1 MAGMDPQTMM
11 IVSRATQIADALDED
26 PDNWRSHL
34 VWIRTV
40 TKGAMGS
47 LRNRGMDLYSQ
58 ILVIQTFQRVA
69 YMEPDTGGLVD
80 ISTWCLNNALEL
92 LQDHP
97 EDVELLALIGKN
109 WLYRAQPALSR
120 IHEADQESPSSS
132 GSIGAALSSSQEQRK
147 AKLACE
153 DERLSSRDYVDARGT
168 LYAAGEKF
176 EKALSIARSKPVP
189 PLTPDLLTTAAEA
202 FMSLGNVTSLREN
215 RRYYRMALD
224 ALRDA
229 AKLPNYTLP
238 PHLQQY
244 LDEYGPLDAAT

>member
-97 EDVELLALIGKN
+97 EDVELLACEWGTHVCSTQWLTYTLVIGKN

-189 PLTPDLLTTAAEA
+189 PLTPDLLTT
-202 FMSLGNVTSLREN
+202 V
-215 RRYYRMALD
+215 RYGTIL
-224 ALRDA
+224 
-229 AKLPNYTLP
+229 KNNSN
-238 PHLQQY
+238 
-244 LDEYGPLDAAT
+244 

>member
-1 MAGMDPQTMM
+1 MAAMDPQTMM
-11 IVSRATQIADALDED
+11 IVSKASQIAEALDED
-26 PDNWRSHL
+26 PDNWSSHL
-34 VWIRTV
+34 VWIRTI
-40 TKGAMGS
+40 TKGAVGS

-58 ILVIQTFQRVA
+58 ILVIKTFQRVA
-69 YMEPDTGGLVD
+69 YMEPDTGGLTD

-97 EDVELLALIGKN
+97 QDVELLALIGRN

-120 IHEADQESPSSS
+120 IHQAEQESPSSS
-132 GSIGAALSSSQEQRK
+132 GSIGVALSTNEEERK
-147 AKLACE
+147 AEIARE
-153 DERLSSRDYVDARGT
+153 DDRLETRDYVDARGT

-176 EKALSIARSKPVP
+176 EQALSIAKSKPNP
-189 PLTPDLLTTAAEA
+189 PLTAELLTTAAEA

-215 RRYYRMALD
+215 RVYYRMALD

-238 PHLQQY
+238 SHLQQY
-244 LDEYGPLDAAT
+244 LDEYGPLDEAT